1 MRIVD
6 AVKSHRLGEVRELFL
21 EYAANLGFS
30 LFWDNSRR
38 GYSLPNSAR

>member
-6 AVKSHRLGEVRELFL
+6 AVKSHRLGEVRELLL
-21 EYAANLGFS
+21 EHAANMGIS
-30 LFWDNSRR
+30 LRGDTSRR